1 MSETKT
7 ERGSTMVFGVFDC
20 KRDIAHERQWPPYG
34 PYDFW
39 NDPGEDDENDGEP
52 IEQGVNR

>member
-7 ERGSTMVFGVFDC
+7 ER
-20 KRDIAHERQWPPYG
+20 DIAHEWQWPPYD

-39 NDPGEDDENDGEP
+39 NDPGEDVYDENDGEP
-52 IEQGVNR
+52 IDEEQSDD